1 MHSVQVSDT
10 VLCTFLITIA
20 LNNHALHN
28 ENENTTSLIL
38 T

>member
-10 VLCTFLITIA
+10 VLCAFLITIA
-20 LNNHALHN
+20 LNNHALQN
-28 ENENTTSLIL
+28 EDTTSLIL